1 MISVGIDISK
11 GKSTVCIMKPYGEVI
26 RTPYEIKHTE
36 KDLSDL
42 ADIILDF
49 DEESRVT
56 LEATGAYHLPV
67 LSYLKQKGIFVA
79 VINPL
84 MMKKY
89 SSLTLRKGK
98 TDKIDSI
105 KISNY
110 GIDNWF
116 HLNDY
121 CVSDVLY
128 DELNT
133 LCRQYNQYVAIKIKC
148 KINLANLLDKTMPGI
163 TNLLR
168 NNDYIG
174 KYKLNSFV
182 KEYWHYDN
190 ITKKSEKQF
199 IQSYL
204 KWAKR
209 EGYHANEAKAKSIY
223 TLAKES
229 ITTLSAQ
236 MKSTKM
242 LVIEATRVFKEVEK
256 TIRMI
261 LLQMQELAKK
271 LDEYNVVRAMPGVG
285 DVLAPRLIGSIGDIR
300 RFHNGKALI
309 AYAGID
315 APPFESGNFKGT
327 RQKISKR
334 GSSYLRKTGYEIMT
348 SLNAIKPI
356 EDSVVYDYMLK
367 KESEGKAEKVAKI
380 AGLNK
385 FLRIYYARVKEV
397 YSKV

>member
-1 MISVGIDISK
+1 MKMISVGIDVSK

-26 RTPYEIKHTE
+26 KTPYEIKHTE

-42 ADIILDF
+42 AELILSF
-49 DEESRVT
+49 EEECRVV

-67 LSYLKQKGIFVA
+67 LNYLKQKGSFVA

-89 SSLTLRKGK
+89 SSLTIRKGK

-116 HLNDY
+116 HLMDY
-121 CVSDVLY
+121 CASDTLY
-128 DELNT
+128 AELDA
-133 LCRQYNQYVAIKIKC
+133 LCRQYNQYVSMKIKC
-148 KINLANLLDKTMPGI
+148 KVNLSNLLDKTMPGI

-168 NNDYIG
+168 NHDYVG

-190 ITKKSEKQF
+190 ITKKSETQF
-199 IQSYL
+199 IESYL
-204 KWAKR
+204 KWAKK
-209 EGYHANEAKAKSIY
+209 EGYHANESKAKSIY
-223 TLAKES
+223 KLASES
-229 ITTLSAQ
+229 VTTLSSK

-242 LVIEATRVFKEVEK
+242 LVVEATRVFKEVEK
-256 TIRMI
+256 TLRMI

-271 LDEYNVVRAMPGVG
+271 LAEYNVVREMSGVG
-285 DVLAPRLIGSIGDIR
+285 DVLAPRLIACIGDVR
-300 RFHNGKALI
+300 RFHNAKALI

-315 APPFESGNFKGT
+315 APAYESGNFKGT
-327 RQKISKR
+327 QRRISKR
-334 GSSYLRKTGYEIMT
+334 GSAYLRKTGYEVMASIK
-348 SLNAIKPI
+348 AIKPI
-356 EDSVVYDYMLK
+356 QDSAVYDYILK
-367 KESEGKAEKVAKI
+367 KELEGKAKKVAKI

-397 YSKV
+397 YK

>member
-1 MISVGIDISK
+1 MISIGIDVSK
-11 GKSTVCIMKPYGEVI
+11 GKSTVCIIKPYGEVI

-42 ADIILDF
+42 ADLITTF
-49 DEESRVT
+49 DEESRVV
-56 LEATGAYHLPV
+56 LEATGAYHLPI
-67 LSYLKQKGIFVA
+67 LNYLKQKGIFVA

-89 SSLTLRKGK
+89 ASLTIRKGK

-105 KISNY
+105 KIANY
-110 GIDNWF
+110 GVDNWF

-121 CVSDVLY
+121 RASNALY
-128 DELNT
+128 EELDI
-133 LCRQYNQYVAIKIKC
+133 LCRQYNQYVSIKVKC
-148 KINLANLLDKTMPGI
+148 KINLVNLLDKVMPGI
-163 TNLLR
+163 TTLLR
-168 NNDYIG
+168 NHDHAG

-199 IQSYL
+199 ITSYL

-209 EGYHANEAKAKSIY
+209 EGYHANEDKGKNIY
-223 TLAKES
+223 ALAKES
-229 ITTLSAQ
+229 ITTLNSE

-242 LVIEATRVFKEVEK
+242 LVTEAIRVFQEVEE
-256 TIRMI
+256 TVRMI

-271 LDEYNVVRAMPGVG
+271 LDEYNVVREMPGVG
-285 DVLAPRLIGSIGDIR
+285 DVLAPRLIASIGDIR
-300 RFHNGKALI
+300 RFHNAKALI

-315 APPFESGNFKGT
+315 APPYESGNFKGT
-327 RQKISKR
+327 NRRISKR
-334 GSSYLRKTGYEIMT
+334 GSTHLRKTGYEIMA
-348 SLNAIKPI
+348 SLKAIKPI
-356 EDSVVYDYMLK
+356 KDSTVYNYILK
-367 KESEGKAEKVAKI
+367 KESEGKAKKVAKI

-397 YSKV
+397 YG

>member
-49 DEESRVT
+49 DEESRVI

-148 KINLANLLDKTMPGI
+148 KVNLANLLDKTMPGI

-190 ITKKSEKQF
+190 I
-199 IQSYL
+199 
-204 KWAKR
+204 
-209 EGYHANEAKAKSIY
+209 
-223 TLAKES
+223 
-229 ITTLSAQ
+229 
-236 MKSTKM
+236 
-242 LVIEATRVFKEVEK
+242 
-256 TIRMI
+256 
-261 LLQMQELAKK
+261 
-271 LDEYNVVRAMPGVG
+271 
-285 DVLAPRLIGSIGDIR
+285 
-300 RFHNGKALI
+300 
-309 AYAGID
+309 
-315 APPFESGNFKGT
+315 
-327 RQKISKR
+327 
-334 GSSYLRKTGYEIMT
+334 
-348 SLNAIKPI
+348 
-356 EDSVVYDYMLK
+356 
-367 KESEGKAEKVAKI
+367 
-380 AGLNK
+380 
-385 FLRIYYARVKEV
+385 
-397 YSKV
+397 